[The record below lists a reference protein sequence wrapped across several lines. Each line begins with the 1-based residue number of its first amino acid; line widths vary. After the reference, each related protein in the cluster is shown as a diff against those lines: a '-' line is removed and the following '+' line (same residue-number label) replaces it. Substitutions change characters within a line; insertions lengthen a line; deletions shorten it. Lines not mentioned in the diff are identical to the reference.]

1 MKVTYHLSSRDV
13 RSVASE
19 AAWAEAMGYDGVSA
33 NETAHDPFLA
43 LTLAATAT
51 SRVTL
56 ETHVAIAFPRSPMVV
71 AYASR
76 DLQDLSGGRFR
87 LGLGTQVKGHIER
100 RFSTVWESPG
110 PKLREYIQAL
120 RAIWKAWDTGERLDY
135 SGDFYRFSLMTPFFS
150 PGPGSHP
157 QPPIFNAAVNAYNCR
172 VAGEVSD
179 GLVLH
184 TFTSAEY
191 VRQVVR
197 PGIAAGA
204 EKAGRNAGE
213 VNITGGGFIVTGPN
227 RAALKEAD
235 REARRR
241 IAFYAST
248 RTYLPVLECHGY
260 QEVGQRLHQMS
271 LDGQWDEMGDL
282 ISDEMLDAFAVVG
295 QYDEIAPKLLAR
307 YGGLVDEVGLTVA
320 ARGDTEERQL
330 KRIIRELQEGNQG
343 PFPASGTQILD

>member
-1 MKVTYHLSSRDV
+1 MRVVYHLNSGDV
-13 RSVASE
+13 RAVASE

-71 AYASR
+71 AYTAR

-100 RFSTVWESPG
+100 RYSTSWVSPG
-110 PKLREYIQAL
+110 PRLREYIQAL
-120 RAIWKAWDTGERLDY
+120 REIWQSWDTGARLNY
-135 SGDFYRFSLMTPFFS
+135 SGEFYQFSLMTPFFS
-150 PGPGSHP
+150 PGPGQNP

-172 VAGEVSD
+172 VAGQVSD

-184 TFTSAEY
+184 TFTSADY

-197 PGIAAGA
+197 PNIAAGA
-204 EKAGRNAGE
+204 RQVGRDPSE
-213 VNITGGGFIVTGPN
+213 VAVSGGGFIVTGPN
-227 RAALKEAD
+227 RAAIKEAD
-235 REARRR
+235 RDARRR

-248 RTYLPVLECHGY
+248 RTYLPVLECHGF
-260 QEVGQRLHQMS
+260 QEFGQRLHQMS
-271 LDGQWDEMGDL
+271 LEGKWDEMGDL
-282 ISDEMLDAFAVVG
+282 ISDDILDTFAVVG
-295 QYDEIAPKLLAR
+295 EYDEIAPLLLQR
-307 YGGLVDEVGLTVA
+307 YGGLVDEVGLTLA
-320 ARGDTEERQL
+320 TRGEVEQQQL
-330 KRIIRELQEGNQG
+330 KRIIRELQE
-343 PFPASGTQILD
+343 AA

>member
-1 MKVTYHLSSRDV
+1 MRVIYHLNSRNV
-13 RSVASE
+13 RAIPGE

-56 ETHVAIAFPRSPMVV
+56 ETHVAIAFPRSPMVI
-71 AYASR
+71 AYTAR

-100 RFSTVWESPG
+100 RFSTEWRSPG
-110 PKLREYIQAL
+110 PRLREYIQAL
-120 RAIWKAWDTGERLDY
+120 REIWRAWDTGGRLDY
-135 SGDFYRFSLMTPFFS
+135 AGEFYRFSLMTPFFS
-150 PGPGSHP
+150 PGPGSYP

-172 VAGEVSD
+172 VAGQVSD

-197 PGIAAGA
+197 PNIAAGA
-204 EKAGRNAGE
+204 RQAGRDPADVTIN
-213 VNITGGGFIVTGPN
+213 GGGFIVTGPN
-227 RAALKEAD
+227 RAAIKEAD
-235 REARRR
+235 REARQR

-248 RTYLPVLECHGY
+248 RTYLPVLECHGF
-260 QEVGQRLHQMS
+260 QEICQRLHQMS
-271 LDGQWDEMGDL
+271 LEGRWDEMGDL
-282 ISDEMLDAFAVVG
+282 ISDDMLNAFAVVG
-295 QYDEIAPKLLAR
+295 EYDEVAPRLLER
-307 YGGLVDEVGLTVA
+307 YRGLVDEVSLTLPTQ
-320 ARGDTEERQL
+320 GDAEQRQL
-330 KRIIRELQEGNQG
+330 KRIIRELQEAN
-343 PFPASGTQILD
+343 

>member
-1 MKVTYHLSSRDV
+1 MRVIYHLSSPDV
-13 RSVASE
+13 RAVASE
-19 AAWAEAMGYDGVSA
+19 AAWAESMGYDGVAS
-33 NETAHDPFLA
+33 NETTHDPFLA

-71 AYASR
+71 AYTSR

-110 PKLREYIQAL
+110 PKLREYIQSL
-120 RAIWKAWDTGERLDY
+120 RSIWTAWDSGERLDFK
-135 SGDFYRFSLMTPFFS
+135 GKFYQFSLMTPFFS
-150 PGPGSHP
+150 PGPGRHK
-157 QPPIFNAAVNAYNCR
+157 PPGIFNAAVNAYNCR

-179 GLVLH
+179 GLTLH

-191 VRQVVR
+191 VRRIVR
-197 PGIAAGA
+197 PNIAAGA
-204 EKAGRNAGE
+204 EKAGRAATDVKIN
-213 VNITGGGFIVTGPN
+213 GGGFIVTGPN

-248 RTYLPVLECHGY
+248 RSYLPVLECHGF

-271 LDGQWDEMGDL
+271 LEGKWEEMGGL
-282 ISDEMLDAFAVVG
+282 VSDEMLDAFAVVG
-295 QYDEIAPKLLAR
+295 EYDEIADKLLER
-307 YGGLVDEVGLTVA
+307 YGGLVDEVGLAVTTA
-320 ARGDTEERQL
+320 GEADEREL
-330 KRIIRELQEGNQG
+330 RRIIQRLQEK
-343 PFPASGTQILD
+343 S